1 MICGI
6 GCERIKVY
14 EAIEYLRTFKDI
26 KFDGKVVDTFF
37 EFAAVYP
44 SGTKVR
50 TNEGEIG
57 IVLRQNKHFSDRPV
71 IRIIVDKDGK
81 ETNVIKDLLEIKN
94 IYIEEVIE

>member
-1 MICGI
+1 M
-6 GCERIKVY
+6 K
-14 EAIEYLRTFKDI
+14 A
-26 KFDGKVVDTFF
+26 
-37 EFAAVYP
+37 
-44 SGTKVR
+44 
-50 TNEGEIG
+50 IG